1 MKKIIMKA
9 DKVVL
14 GFTEN
19 ERENENISK
28 PH

>member
-14 GFTEN
+14 GFSEN